1 MNKNYRVEI
10 ANKTLEIVKNGFYEY
25 KGKKIVIEKEL
36 KESIQNTFTI
46 APKDWDAILKTPIE
60 NMFETEADTDLGDF
74 LNDIVVIYFSSLHS
88 DSLEQEIIDK
98 ICETDLDQ
106 SMLYAVG
113 KAVLAEC

>member
-1 MNKNYRVEI
+1 MRIDKTASVYIEI
-10 ANKTLEIVKNGFYEY
+10 AYKLKQTDVYDQYNLIKTV
-25 KGKKIVIEKEL
+25 
-36 KESIQNTFTI
+36 
-46 APKDWDAILKTPIE
+46 E